1 MAAAE
6 AHVPPAAVS
15 ARRVQS
21 GSRWWYRYSNGG
33 YATNWAKLSFN
44 GRTDWYFFDNKG
56 WMQTGWLEDNTG
68 KYYLNPVSDGT
79 QGRMI
84 TGTYT
89 INGVEYHFETQAGN
103 MQGHLIQ

>member
-1 MAAAE
+1 
-6 AHVPPAAVS
+6 
-15 ARRVQS
+15 
-21 GSRWWYRYSNGG
+21 
-33 YATNWAKLSFN
+33 
-44 GRTDWYFFDNKG
+44 
-56 WMQTGWLEDNTG
+56 MQTGWLEDNTG

-89 INGVEYHFETQAGN
+89 INGVEYHFETRAGN